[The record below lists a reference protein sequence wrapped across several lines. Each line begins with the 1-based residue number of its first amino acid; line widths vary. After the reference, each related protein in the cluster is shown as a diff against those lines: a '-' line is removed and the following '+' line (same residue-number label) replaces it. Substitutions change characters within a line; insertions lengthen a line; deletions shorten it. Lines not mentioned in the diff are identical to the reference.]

1 MARMSNKWKASLEII
16 FWFLLFLSF
25 VLGVYNLGFYFVVSS
40 AIIFSIWLV
49 VFLIYKERVN
59 YLDYIDEVNKA
70 KKERSQ

>member
-1 MARMSNKWKASLEII
+1 MARMSNKWKASLEIL

-70 KKERSQ
+70 RKERSQ

>member
-16 FWFLLFLSF
+16 FWALVFLSF

-59 YLDYIDEVNKA
+59 YLDYMDEVNKA

>member
-59 YLDYIDEVNKA
+59 YLDYMDEVNKA